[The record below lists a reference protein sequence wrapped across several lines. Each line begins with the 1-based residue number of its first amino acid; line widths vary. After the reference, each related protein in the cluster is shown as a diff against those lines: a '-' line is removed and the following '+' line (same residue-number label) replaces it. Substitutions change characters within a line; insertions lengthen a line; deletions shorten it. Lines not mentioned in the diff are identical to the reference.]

1 MTTTTTTT
9 TTTDCTSACLFRC
22 SKAGRPNVCMRACST
37 CCYRCNCVPP
47 GTSGNH
53 LVCGAC
59 YAQTTHNGRTKCPW
73 SWYISIHPSILP
85 SFLLSNLFYLSTHVF
100 CINFIGSFHHTQLSL
115 SPCLYEVTQWFYNWL
130 SPARPPGR
138 PPLYHYHHQLGCFI
152 ILYLVFLVSIALF
165 EQVLRKIMMS
175 VAFKWGDGFEQKQ
188 ITNPDATMQH

>member
-1 MTTTTTTT
+1 M
-9 TTTDCTSACLFRC
+9 LWNEG
-22 SKAGRPNVCMRACST
+22 AGEKRETKGRKRKRGRGRGTVSLDRSLLLLLSVNVHTVLARP
-37 CCYRCNCVPP
+37 
-47 GTSGNH
+47 
-53 LVCGAC
+53 
-59 YAQTTHNGRTKCPW
+59 RTRPR
-73 SWYISIHPSILP
+73 SIHPSILP